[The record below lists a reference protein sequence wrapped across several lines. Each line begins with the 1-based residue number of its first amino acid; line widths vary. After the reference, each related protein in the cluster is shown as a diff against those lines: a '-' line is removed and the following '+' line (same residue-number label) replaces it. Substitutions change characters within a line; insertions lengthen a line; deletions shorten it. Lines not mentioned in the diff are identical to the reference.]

1 MIEAMAEKKV
11 PMAVPDKSR
20 VTLELPRK
28 NLEKR
33 KTQNAE
39 SNAPAKENKVA
50 GLKNGM
56 AANGISPDKT
66 DPKVAPEHTPMMPGS
81 ARGLRKNPWNTAPV
95 PPRRAPHIMLMRI
108 RGNLILAMIVNS
120 VFEHVRKITDSG
132 EMNFVPMQSA
142 IRPVRIKTTMGRIFQ
157 KTDMHFDRFCFMT
170 GSYGQRI
177 FASFSTASAQ
187 RGVERTNLSSSP
199 M

>member
-1 MIEAMAEKKV
+1 MAEKKV
-11 PMAVPDKSR
+11 PIAVPDKSR
-20 VTLELPRK
+20 VTLEFPRK

-39 SNAPAKENKVA
+39 SSAPAKENRVA

-56 AANGISPDKT
+56 AANGINPESTAPN
-66 DPKVAPEHTPMMPGS
+66 VAPEHTPMIPGS

-95 PPRRAPHIMLMRI
+95 PPRSAPHIMLIKI
-108 RGNLILAMIVNS
+108 RGSLILVMIVSS
-120 VFEHVRKITDSG
+120 VLEQVRKITESG
-132 EMNFVPMQSA
+132 EMNLVPMQSA
-142 IRPVRIKTTMGRIFQ
+142 ISPVRNKATMGRIFQ
-157 KTDMHFDRFCFMT
+157 MTDMHPARFCFMFEF
-170 GSYGQRI
+170 YGQRI
-177 FASFSTASAQ
+177 FASFSTASTQ